1 MDSKKLL
8 RTLLI
13 FVIAALAISG
23 TVDHVSRDYAEQS
36 LKRALTTFAIART
49 LNGVISVAQGTE
61 VAFEPGGV
69 GLVMTPGQLLDPI
82 NDLVERFSGVLLI
95 AASSLGLQTVL
106 LEISSWPGITV
117 LLVAVLIIWLAA
129 IWSNKLASNRY
140 VALTVR
146 LTLLLAFVRFAVPV
160 VIICT
165 NVLFGSFLLEK
176 HDLAAGEL
184 QKTSARVEEL
194 SLLNEAAPG
203 LREPGPVA
211 DNQSPEEPATWL
223 QRLRSGWDSL
233 PDFGEIGPQ
242 FVGSIREFFTQI
254 AAWFDSVATGVSDKT
269 ASLEESATNATS
281 HIISLI
287 VVFVLQTIIFPL
299 GFLWLFIEIL
309 KAVASRAISSIGAP
323 GTDSARQ

>member
-1 MDSKKLL
+1 MDSTKLL

-13 FVIAALAISG
+13 LVIAALAISG
-23 TVDHVSRDYAEQS
+23 TVDDVSRDYAEQS

-69 GLVMTPGQLLDPI
+69 GLVMTPGQLLDPV

-106 LEISSWPGITV
+106 LEISSWPGITILLAAV
-117 LLVAVLIIWLAA
+117 LLIWLAA
-129 IWSNKLASNRY
+129 IWSDKVANNRY
-140 VALTVR
+140 VAITVR
-146 LTLLLAFVRFAVPV
+146 LTLLLAFIRFAVPV

-203 LREPGPVA
+203 LQEPGSIASKQPP
-211 DNQSPEEPATWL
+211 DEPTTWL
-223 QRLRSGWDSL
+223 QRFRSGWDGL
-233 PDFGEIGPQ
+233 PDFSEIGPQ
-242 FVGSIREFFTQI
+242 FLGSVREFFNQI
-254 AAWFDSVATGVSDKT
+254 ASWFDSLATGVSDKT

-287 VVFVLQTIIFPL
+287 VVFALQTVIFPL
-299 GFLWLFIEIL
+299 GFLWLFVEVL
-309 KAVASRAISSIGAP
+309 KAVASRAIASIGTPNA
-323 GTDSARQ
+323 DVSRQ

>member
-1 MDSKKLL
+1 MNSAKLL
-8 RTLLI
+8 RTVLI
-13 FVIAALAISG
+13 LVIAALAISG
-23 TVDHVSRDYAEQS
+23 TVDSVSKDYAEQA

-69 GLVMTPGQLLDPI
+69 GLVMTPGQLLDPV

-117 LLVAVLIIWLAA
+117 MLVVALLLWLAA
-129 IWSNKLASNRY
+129 TWSQKIASNRY

-146 LTLLLAFVRFAVPV
+146 LTLLLTFIRFAVPI

-176 HDLAAGEL
+176 HDIAAGEL

-194 SLLNEAAPG
+194 SLLNDAAPG
-203 LREPGPVA
+203 LQEPGSV
-211 DNQSPEEPATWL
+211 SEPQPPDESASWL
-223 QRLRSGWDSL
+223 QRFRSGWDSL
-233 PDFGEIGPQ
+233 PELSEIGPQ
-242 FVGSIREFFTQI
+242 FLGSIREFFAQI
-254 AAWFDSVATGVSDKT
+254 ATWFDSLATGVSDKT

-287 VVFVLQTIIFPL
+287 VVFVLQTVIFPL
-299 GFLWLFIEIL
+299 GFLWLFIEVL
-309 KAVASRAISSIGAP
+309 KAVASRAIASISTPSSDGARP
-323 GTDSARQ
+323 

>member
-1 MDSKKLL
+1 MDSTKLL

-23 TVDHVSRDYAEQS
+23 AVDNVSRDYAEQS

-69 GLVMTPGQLLDPI
+69 GLVMTPGQLLDPV

-106 LEISSWPGITV
+106 LEISSWPGITILLAVV
-117 LLVAVLIIWLAA
+117 LLIWLAA
-129 IWSNKLASNRY
+129 IWSDKVGNNRY

-146 LTLLLAFVRFAVPV
+146 LTLLLTFVRFAVPV

-165 NVLFGSFLLEK
+165 NVLFGSFLLDK

-184 QKTSARVEEL
+184 QKTSTRVEEL
-194 SLLNEAAPG
+194 SLLNEAPPG
-203 LREPGPVA
+203 LQESGAAAQNPPSDEPT
-211 DNQSPEEPATWL
+211 SWL
-223 QRLRSGWDSL
+223 QRFRSGWDSL
-233 PDFGEIGPQ
+233 PEFSEIGPQ
-242 FVGSIREFFTQI
+242 FLVSIREFFTEI
-254 AAWFDSVATGVSDKT
+254 ASWFDSLATGVSDKT

-287 VVFVLQTIIFPL
+287 VVFVLQTVIFPQ
-299 GFLWLFIEIL
+299 GFLWLFIEVL
-309 KAVASRAISSIGAP
+309 KAVAGRAISSIGTP
-323 GTDSARQ
+323 NTDVSRQ